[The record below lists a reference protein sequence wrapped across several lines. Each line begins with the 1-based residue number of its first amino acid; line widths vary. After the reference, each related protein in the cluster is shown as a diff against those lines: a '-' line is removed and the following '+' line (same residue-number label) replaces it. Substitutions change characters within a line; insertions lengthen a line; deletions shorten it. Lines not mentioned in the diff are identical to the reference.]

1 MEKRKD
7 QTLLVLDYK
16 ERNNRKIFHS
26 SAKLIS
32 KDSGKNEAFISM
44 HQSIMMKIKNYASE
58 DWIVLV
64 VIIKHYIKIF
74 KC

>member
-1 MEKRKD
+1 MEKLKD

-16 ERNNRKIFHS
+16 ERNNGKIFHS

-32 KDSGKNEAFISM
+32 KDSGKDKAFISM
-44 HQSIMMKIKNYASE
+44 HQSIMMKVKNYTSE

-64 VIIKHYIKIF
+64 VIIKQYIKIF
-74 KC
+74 ER